1 MSNLSDFL
9 KIKAVTWEYKD
20 ADFEAQPG
28 GHYIVD
34 TQNND
39 VTMFLPVFLT
49 PSFFVKT
56 KYAAVL
62 TIVADV
68 AFTRAANVVTVTSV
82 AHGLVNGQR
91 IRLLSSTPDSF
102 TISEAIVT
110 VVNVDSFTFPDTAA
124 NATGVL
130 TYTDGIGG
138 FSDPNKFSP
147 EIYNYVWGTLMPTK
161 YNLKSCTI
169 TSSENNVVYVF
180 CAFKDKPLEGS
191 VLKYMIKDGKIESV
205 SNDV

>member
-56 KYAAVL
+56 KDAAVL

-138 FSDPNKFSP
+138 FSDPNKFFVEGKP
-147 EIYNYVWGTLMPTK
+147 GATY
-161 YNLKSCTI
+161 TI
-169 TSSENNVVYVF
+169 MHDTEPFDVDIASQELAFVYDVVNNNVV
-180 CAFKDKPLEGS
+180 
-191 VLKYMIKDGKIESV
+191 I
-205 SNDV
+205 